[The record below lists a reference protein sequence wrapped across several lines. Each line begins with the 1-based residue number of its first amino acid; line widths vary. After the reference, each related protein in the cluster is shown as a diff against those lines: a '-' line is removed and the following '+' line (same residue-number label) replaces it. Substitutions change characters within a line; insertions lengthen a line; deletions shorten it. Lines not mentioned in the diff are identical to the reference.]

1 MQFAHRLRAAAPAC
15 VCTSDRS
22 CTVARRIRTRLAR
35 EAGYTLIELLIAT
48 TIALLVLV
56 PITALFVDTQQD
68 STRVITKADAIQSN
82 ESGLQAM
89 DHSLRQAYAVE
100 FPTTSSNSGCT
111 GTTGTQYCN
120 QADVLV
126 HTSGSDYE
134 LGYICT
140 VASTT
145 ITGDRACWLYK
156 CLATN
161 EAPASSTCTAS
172 SGSQLVS
179 SQLVIDDITNGTSS
193 NPVFAFCYPNS
204 ATTGS
209 ACATGASRPTSV
221 AVTIDTP
228 ASGTL
233 KSTQDG
239 DPATIALTDDVYMT
253 NLDIGQ

>member
-1 MQFAHRLRAAAPAC
+1 MHERPHRLRAAWLPHG
-15 VCTSDRS
+15 R
-22 CTVARRIRTRLAR
+22 ARRIRSGLAR
-35 EAGYTLIELLIAT
+35 EAGFTVVELLIAS
-48 TIALLVLV
+48 TIALLVLAPV
-56 PITALFVDTQQD
+56 TALFADTQQD

-82 ESGLQAM
+82 ETGLQAM

-111 GTTGTQYCN
+111 GSSGIQSCN

-126 HTSGSDYE
+126 RASGSDYE
-134 LGYICT
+134 LGYVCT

-161 EAPASSTCTAS
+161 EAPASSTCTAG
-172 SGSQLVS
+172 SGGQLVS
-179 SQLVIDDITNGTSS
+179 SSLVIDDITNGTSS
-193 NPVFAFCYPNS
+193 NPVFEFCYPNS
-204 ATTGS
+204 AATGS

-233 KSTQDG
+233 TSAQNG
-239 DPATIALTDDVYMT
+239 DPATIVLTDDVNMA
-253 NLDIGQ
+253 NLDVGQ

>member
-1 MQFAHRLRAAAPAC
+1 MQFAHRLRTAAPAC

-48 TIALLVLV
+48 TIALLVLIPV
-56 PITALFVDTQQD
+56 TALFADTQQD
-68 STRVITKADAIQSN
+68 STRVITKADAIQED
-82 ESGLQAM
+82 ESGLQGM

-120 QADVLV
+120 QA
-126 HTSGSDYE
+126 
-134 LGYICT
+134 
-140 VASTT
+140 
-145 ITGDRACWLYK
+145 
-156 CLATN
+156 
-161 EAPASSTCTAS
+161 
-172 SGSQLVS
+172 
-179 SQLVIDDITNGTSS
+179 DDITNGTSS

-253 NLDIGQ
+253 NLDVGQ